1 MNTRRLSLLL
11 LPALLTLPLAA
22 ETEKVPLQ
30 LDLPLPL
37 FIGTPVPT
45 AGNIPHLEPP
55 RAGPRP
61 VLQIP
66 ADATN
71 LALGAPVT
79 SIDPHPILG
88 ELDYITDGD
97 KDGDEGF
104 YVELGPGPQWVQVDL
119 GQTASVY
126 AIALW
131 HFHAQERIYHDVIV
145 RISDDPE
152 FNEGVVTVF
161 NNDHDNSSGLGAGTD
176 PAYIET
182 FEGRL
187 IPVDGV
193 RGRYVRFHSR
203 GNTSNTMNH
212 YIEVEV
218 YGRHVPE

>member
-11 LPALLTLPLAA
+11 LSALLTLPLAA
-22 ETEKVPLQ
+22 ETERVPLQ

-61 VLQIP
+61 VHHIP

-71 LALGAPVT
+71 LARGAPVT
-79 SIDPHPILG
+79 SSDPYPILG
-88 ELDYITDGD
+88 ELEYITDGD